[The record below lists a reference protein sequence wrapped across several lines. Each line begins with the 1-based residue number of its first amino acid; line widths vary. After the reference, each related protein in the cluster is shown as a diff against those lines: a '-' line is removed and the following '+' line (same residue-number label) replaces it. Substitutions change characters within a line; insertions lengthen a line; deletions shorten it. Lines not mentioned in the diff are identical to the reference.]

1 MDKKEEIHR
10 KLKGFN
16 RVWREGNNKQIFA
29 ELIFCI
35 LTPQSRARICW
46 QTVEQLFKKGL
57 LQKGRQNQIAREL
70 SRVRFKNKKAKYL
83 CEARKMLIN
92 KAKLE
97 KFSDNYELRNWLV
110 NDIKGIGY
118 KEASHFLRNIGLGKD
133 LAILD
138 RHILKNL
145 KLFKVINDIP
155 NSLTRKRYYK
165 IEEKMRKHAKKIN
178 IPMDA
183 LDLVLWYKET
193 GEIFK

>member
-46 QTVEQLFKKGL
+46 QTVEQLLKKGL